1 MSVMSDDIKSS
12 LIDSDGL
19 TNAESGPHH
28 DHEKSIVR
36 VIYFYDVS
44 GSSIAADTNLNSV
57 LAISGALKLAAS
69 AVFLNGARQTV
80 GTTPAEGE
88 YYIQEGFIYNSY
100 VVSSGNRIL
109 LEVLTIV

>member
-1 MSVMSDDIKSS
+1 M
-12 LIDSDGL
+12 
-19 TNAESGPHH
+19 TNAESGPYH

-36 VIYFYDVS
+36 VIYSHDVS
-44 GSSIAADTNLNSV
+44 GSSIAADTNLNSFLGV
-57 LAISGALKLAAS
+57 TGALKLAPS
-69 AVFLNGARQTV
+69 AVYLNGARQTV
-80 GTTPAEGE
+80 GNTPAEGE